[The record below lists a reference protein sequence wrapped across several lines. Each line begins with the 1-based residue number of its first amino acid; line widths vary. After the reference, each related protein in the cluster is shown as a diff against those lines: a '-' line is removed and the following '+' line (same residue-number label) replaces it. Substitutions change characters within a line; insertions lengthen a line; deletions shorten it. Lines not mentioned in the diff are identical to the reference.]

1 MKIAL
6 LGYGKMGKAIEAL
19 LSEYGHTCAGKF
31 NSENPATVEALS
43 EADVAIEFST
53 PEQCSKNI
61 ALCFQANLPVVVGT
75 TAWYDRYDE
84 VVSKMNSSNA
94 LLAATNFSIG
104 VQITFHLNKELA
116 RVMSKFP
123 EYTASIEEIHHT
135 AKLDKPSG
143 TAITLAEGILENI
156 PKLNSWTLHE
166 ENGQEKLREGKIGEA
181 KVREGKR
188 GEDILSELNI
198 SALRLP
204 DVPGTHTIRYTS
216 EIDTIELKHEAHN
229 RKGFATGAIRAAE
242 FLHGKSGV
250 YTMKDVLNL

>member
-19 LSEYGHTCAGKF
+19 LSEYGHTCVGKF
-31 NSENPATVEALS
+31 NSENPATIEKLS
-43 EADVAIEFST
+43 QADVAIEFST

-61 ALCFQANLPVVVGT
+61 ALCFEANVPVVVGT
-75 TAWYDRYDE
+75 TAWYGQYDE
-84 VVSKMNSSNA
+84 VISKMKSNSA
-94 LLAATNFSIG
+94 LLSATNFSIG

-143 TAITLAEGILENI
+143 TAITLAEGILENASGLSSW
-156 PKLNSWTLHE
+156 KLNE
-166 ENGQEKLREGKIGEA
+166 ENGEEKG
-181 KVREGKR
+181 REGKR
-188 GEDILSELNI
+188 GEDMLNI
-198 SALRLP
+198 SALRFP
-204 DVPGTHTIRYTS
+204 DVPGTHTVRYTS
-216 EIDTIELKHEAHN
+216 EIDTIELKHEAHS
-229 RKGFATGAIRAAE
+229 RKGFAAGAIRAAE
-242 FLHGKSGV
+242 FLHGKSGI

>member
-61 ALCFQANLPVVVGT
+61 ALCFEANIPVVVGT

-143 TAITLAEGILENI
+143 TAITLAEGILENSNSLTNW
-156 PKLNSWTLHE
+156 KLDS
-166 ENGQEKLREGKIGEA
+166 ENENELRI
-181 KVREGKR
+181 
-188 GEDILSELNI
+188 N
-198 SALRLP
+198 ALRLP

-229 RKGFATGAIRAAE
+229 RKGFAAGAIRAAE

>member
-19 LSEYGHTCAGKF
+19 LSEYGHTCVGKF
-31 NSENPATVEALS
+31 NSENPATIETLS
-43 EADVAIEFST
+43 QADVAIEFST

-61 ALCFQANLPVVVGT
+61 ALCFEANVPVVVGT
-75 TAWYDRYDE
+75 TAWYGQYDE
-84 VVSKMNSSNA
+84 VISKMKSNSA
-94 LLAATNFSIG
+94 LLSATNFSIG
-104 VQITFHLNKELA
+104 VQIIFHLNKELA

-143 TAITLAEGILENI
+143 TAITLAEGILENSKNLTSW
-156 PKLNSWTLHE
+156 KLE
-166 ENGQEKLREGKIGEA
+166 DENGEE
-181 KVREGKR
+181 
-188 GEDILSELNI
+188 ILNELNI

-204 DVPGTHTIRYTS
+204 DVPGTHTVRYTS
-216 EIDTIELKHEAHN
+216 EIDTIELRHEAHN
-229 RKGFATGAIRAAE
+229 RKGFAAGAIRAAE

>member
-31 NSENPATVEALS
+31 NSENPATVEALA

-53 PEQCSKNI
+53 PEQCAKNI
-61 ALCFQANLPVVVGT
+61 ALCFEANVPVVVGT
-75 TAWYDRYDE
+75 TAWYEHYE
-84 VVSKMNSSNA
+84 TVVSKMNSSNA

-143 TAITLAEGILENI
+143 TAITLAEGILENSKNLTSW
-156 PKLNSWTLHE
+156 KLDE
-166 ENGQEKLREGKIGEA
+166 ENGEEKLREGKKGE
-181 KVREGKR
+181 E
-188 GEDILSELNI
+188 ILNELNI

-204 DVPGTHTIRYTS
+204 DVPGTHTVRYAS
-216 EIDTIELKHEAHN
+216 DIDTIELKHEAHN
-229 RKGFATGAIRAAE
+229 RKGFAAGAIRAAE

>member
-19 LSEYGHTCAGKF
+19 LSEYGHTCVGKF
-31 NSENPATVEALS
+31 NSENPATIETLS
-43 EADVAIEFST
+43 QADVAIEFST

-61 ALCFQANLPVVVGT
+61 ALCFEASVPVVVGT
-75 TAWYDRYDE
+75 TAWYGQYDE
-84 VVSKMNSSNA
+84 VISKMKLNSAILS
-94 LLAATNFSIG
+94 ATNFSIG
-104 VQITFHLNKELA
+104 VQITFHINKELA

-123 EYTASIEEIHHT
+123 EYTAGIEEIHHT

-143 TAITLAEGILENI
+143 TAITLAEGILENSKNLTSW
-156 PKLNSWTLHE
+156 KLE
-166 ENGQEKLREGKIGEA
+166 DENGEEKLREGK
-181 KVREGKR
+181 R
-188 GEDILSELNI
+188 GEEILNELNI

-229 RKGFATGAIRAAE
+229 RKGFAAGAIRAAE

>member
-43 EADVAIEFST
+43 EADVAIEFSS

-61 ALCFQANLPVVVGT
+61 ALCFEANLPVVVGT

-143 TAITLAEGILENI
+143 TAITLAEGILENSNSLTNW
-156 PKLNSWTLHE
+156 KLDS
-166 ENGQEKLREGKIGEA
+166 ENENELRI
-181 KVREGKR
+181 
-188 GEDILSELNI
+188 N
-198 SALRLP
+198 ALRLP

-229 RKGFATGAIRAAE
+229 RKGFAAGAIRAAE

>member
-6 LGYGKMGKAIEAL
+6 LGYGKMGQAIEAL
-19 LSEYGHTCAGKF
+19 LSEYGHSCVGKF
-31 NSENPATVEALS
+31 NSENPATIEKIR

-61 ALCFQANLPVVVGT
+61 ALCFEANVPVVVGT
-75 TAWYDRYDE
+75 TAWYEQYDE
-84 VVSKMNSSNA
+84 VISKMKSDSA
-94 LLAATNFSIG
+94 ILSATNFSIG

-143 TAITLAEGILENI
+143 TAITLAEGIVENSPGLRI
-156 PKLNSWTLHE
+156 WKLDE
-166 ENGQEKLREGKIGEA
+166 ENGEEKLREGKKGE
-181 KVREGKR
+181 E
-188 GEDILSELNI
+188 ILSELNI

-204 DVPGTHTIRYTS
+204 DVPGTHTVRYTS

-229 RKGFATGAIRAAE
+229 RKGFAAGAIRAAE

>member
-61 ALCFQANLPVVVGT
+61 ALCFEANIPVVVGT

-143 TAITLAEGILENI
+143 TAITLAEGILENSNSLTNW
-156 PKLNSWTLHE
+156 KLDS
-166 ENGQEKLREGKIGEA
+166 ENENENELRIK
-181 KVREGKR
+181 
-188 GEDILSELNI
+188 
-198 SALRLP
+198 ALRLP
-204 DVPGTHTIRYTS
+204 DVPGTHTVRYTS
-216 EIDTIELKHEAHN
+216 DIDTIELKHEAHN
-229 RKGFATGAIRAAE
+229 RKGFAAGAIRAAE

>member
-19 LSEYGHTCAGKF
+19 LSEYGHSCVGKF
-31 NSENPATVEALS
+31 NSENPATIETLS
-43 EADVAIEFST
+43 QADVAIEFST

-61 ALCFQANLPVVVGT
+61 ALCFEANVPVVVGT
-75 TAWYDRYDE
+75 TAWYGQYDE
-84 VVSKMNSSNA
+84 VISKMKLNSA
-94 LLAATNFSIG
+94 LLSATNFSIG

-123 EYTASIEEIHHT
+123 EYTASIEEVHHT

-143 TAITLAEGILENI
+143 TAITLAEGIVENS
-156 PKLNSWTLHE
+156 KNLTSWNLVE
-166 ENGQEKLREGKIGEA
+166 ERQNENENEN
-181 KVREGKR
+181 E
-188 GEDILSELNI
+188 LSI
-198 SALRLP
+198 IALRLP
-204 DVPGTHTIRYTS
+204 DVPGTHTVRYTS

-229 RKGFATGAIRAAE
+229 RKGFAAGAIRAAE
-242 FLHGKSGV
+242 FLHGKSGI

>member
-61 ALCFQANLPVVVGT
+61 ALCFEANIPVVVGT

-229 RKGFATGAIRAAE
+229 RKGFAAGAIRAAE

>member
-19 LSEYGHTCAGKF
+19 LSEYGHTCVGKF
-31 NSENPATVEALS
+31 NSENPATIESLS
-43 EADVAIEFST
+43 QADVAIEFST

-61 ALCFQANLPVVVGT
+61 ALCFEANVPVVVGT
-75 TAWYDRYDE
+75 TAWYGQYDE
-84 VVSKMNSSNA
+84 VISKMKSNNA
-94 LLAATNFSIG
+94 LLSATNFSIG

-143 TAITLAEGILENI
+143 TAITLAEGILENA
-156 PKLNSWTLHE
+156 PNLSSWKLKEERQNE
-166 ENGQEKLREGKIGEA
+166 NENENGEEKG
-181 KVREGKR
+181 REGKR
-188 GEDILSELNI
+188 GEEMLSI

-204 DVPGTHTIRYTS
+204 DVPGTHTVRYTS

-229 RKGFATGAIRAAE
+229 RKGFAAGAIRAAE
-242 FLHGKSGV
+242 FLLGKSGV

>member
-19 LSEYGHTCAGKF
+19 LSEYGHTCVGKF
-31 NSENPATVEALS
+31 NSENPATIETLS
-43 EADVAIEFST
+43 QADVAIEFST

-61 ALCFQANLPVVVGT
+61 ALCFEANVPVVVGT
-75 TAWYDRYDE
+75 TAWYGQYDE
-84 VVSKMNSSNA
+84 VISKMKSNSAILS
-94 LLAATNFSIG
+94 ATNFSIG

-143 TAITLAEGILENI
+143 TAITLAEGILENA
-156 PKLNSWTLHE
+156 PGLSSWKLDE
-166 ENGQEKLREGKIGEA
+166 ERQNENENE
-181 KVREGKR
+181 
-188 GEDILSELNI
+188 LSI
-198 SALRLP
+198 IALRLP
-204 DVPGTHTIRYTS
+204 DVPGTHTVRYTS
-216 EIDTIELKHEAHN
+216 EIDTIGLKHEAHN
-229 RKGFATGAIRAAE
+229 RKGFAAGAIRAAE
-242 FLHGKSGV
+242 FLYGKSGV